1 MVAESWRYATIPP
14 MTVERI
20 DSDPPSRTSLR
31 AFAGAAGLYLFL
43 VAIATFPTVFV
54 FGSRFVGDL
63 EGDFWKHAWGQWWVH
78 DSLTSGVLPLFCRLL
93 NAPSGGYLFVADPFN
108 GLAMSVLLEFLPL
121 APAYNLL
128 VLANLWG
135 GCMAAWALARHFVHD
150 ARASLVA
157 GAVYGLSPYVL
168 AYPVV
173 SGVTETLNTA
183 WIPLFVLFLH
193 RTAEGERFSDLLLAG
208 AFFFLTTFSCW
219 YYGQFM
225 VVYAAVLLGGLLVRR
240 FLQRGPFRPRFRTWR
255 QREALSRD
263 VRLRAAEAL
272 DGCRSA
278 FLRVG
283 AALAVGACLVLPFA
297 TVFQMVVSDPA
308 NIVMPDKAPQ
318 RSLFRFQDFLGSNSP
333 WSVNS
338 RGIKG
343 HHNHT
348 NLAGFLLTGKSN
360 ATVTVTIDRLTRV
373 HYLGYVA
380 LILAVIGWRRRAD
393 LSPRDRTHMR
403 YWLATGLFFL
413 ALSLGPIVHL
423 SDFTTAGFV
432 SPLYLGMYWL
442 FPMFHKVAIPFRFL
456 CLALM
461 ALSVLAAFGAR
472 TLLAG
477 RAWTAPGAVAAGL
490 GVLVVLETAWMSPLP
505 WPLPTSDARIP
516 AFYEMA
522 AAEPGHFGIID
533 YPPERP
539 NSQLIPG
546 EYFHYQT
553 LHRRPIPYRTSGV
566 LSPDVARNPM
576 MEEVQANLSG
586 VPSNSASRKRIAEG
600 AARLSKMGFRYLV
613 LHEHLLPPLRQAAI
627 EDALT
632 PALGPPARF
641 ADGVL
646 VYPLGAPSAMVA
658 P

>member
-1 MVAESWRYATIPP
+1 M
-14 MTVERI
+14 MVERT
-20 DSDPPSRTSLR
+20 DSVPPSAR
-31 AFAGAAGLYLFL
+31 AVAGAAGLYLLL
-43 VAIATFPTVFV
+43 VALATFPTILVL
-54 FGSRFVGDL
+54 GSRFVGDL
-63 EGDFWKHAWGQWWVH
+63 QGDFWKHAWGQWWVH
-78 DSLTSGVLPLFCRLL
+78 DSLVSGVLPLFCRLL

-108 GLAMSVLLEFLPL
+108 GLLMTGLLEVLPL

-128 VLANLWG
+128 VLGNLWA
-135 GCMAAWALARHFVHD
+135 GCMAAWALARHFVRD
-150 ARASLVA
+150 DRAALVA

-193 RTAEGERFSDLLLAG
+193 RTVEGTRFSDVLLA
-208 AFFFLTTFSCW
+208 ALFFFLTTFSCW

-225 VVYAAVLLGGLLVRR
+225 GVYAAVLLVWLLGRGFLARGTFRVRW
-240 FLQRGPFRPRFRTWR
+240 RTWR
-255 QREALSRD
+255 QREALVRD
-263 VRLRAAEAL
+263 VRVRAAEAL

-283 AALAVGACLVLPFA
+283 AALVVGACMVLPFA
-297 TVFQMVVSDPA
+297 TVFQMVVTDPA

-348 NLAGFLLTGKSN
+348 NLAGFLLTGKGN

-373 HYLGYVA
+373 HYLGYAA
-380 LILAVIGWRRRAD
+380 LILAIAGWRRREDLPDAD
-393 LSPRDRTHMR
+393 RAHLR
-403 YWLATGLFFL
+403 YWAGAGLFFL
-413 ALSLGPIVHL
+413 ALSLGPVVHF
-423 SDFTTAGFV
+423 SDFTSAGFV
-432 SPLYLGMYWL
+432 SPLYLAMYWL

-461 ALSVLAAFGAR
+461 ALAVLAAFGAR

-477 RAWTAPGAVAAGL
+477 RSWASTTAVGAAFAA
-490 GVLVVLETAWMSPLP
+490 LVVLESVWMSPLP

-522 AAEPGHFGIID
+522 AAEPGSFGIID

-539 NSQLIPG
+539 DSQLIPG

-566 LSPDVARNPM
+566 LSPDVARNPL
-576 MEEVQANLSG
+576 MEEVQATLSG
-586 VPSNSASRKRIAEG
+586 VPSTARSKKRIAEG
-600 AARLSKMGFRYLV
+600 AARLSRMGFRYLV
-613 LHEHLLPPLRQAAI
+613 LHEHLLPPLRQAGI
-627 EDALT
+627 EDVLR
-632 PALGPPARF
+632 PVLGEPARF
-641 ADGVL
+641 GDGVV
-646 VYPLGAPSAMVA
+646 VYRL
-658 P
+658 